1 MKRHKSLKHT
11 EVYKKTDLRKYK
23 FKSTKDLGLCKERIG
38 QSRAIDSI
46 MFALSIK
53 KQGYNLFLS
62 GGPGLGKKTL
72 INSILKKMAAK
83 EKVPNDWCY
92 VYNFENPKEPKA
104 ISLPPGKGKEF
115 KSDMEDLINLL
126 RVDIP
131 KAFESK
137 EFEEEKNKLSDKYNT
152 QKEKYFKS
160 LREFGS
166 KNSIQVQFTP
176 TGIATVPLVKNKPA
190 QQQQFESL
198 DEKTKSDLREKKKTV
213 DSQVAITL
221 QNVRKID
228 KEYMDSIKK
237 LQNQVAAFTVEGQ
250 IETLLEK
257 YKDIENIIKQLK
269 DVKNDIATNIDK
281 FLPQKNTGPAVPF
294 MPAQNNQ
301 QDFKRPLI
309 EYQVNIYTDNS
320 GTKGAPVIIE
330 SQPHYLNLFGTIER
344 ELVMGAMVTNFTLI
358 QEGSMSKA
366 NGGYLVVEAI
376 DIIKF
381 PFVWDT
387 LKKVLENGEHRVEDM
402 YQQYGYTSGVG
413 LKPQPIDINLKVI
426 FIGPGQI
433 YHLLYNYDPDFKKLF
448 KIKADFD
455 TTVEARDRSVFEYAC
470 TIKTICENE
479 GLKDLDKSGIARIME
494 YSTRLAGD
502 QEKLSVHFGN
512 ISQTLIEADH
522 WASVDSSNLVK
533 SEHIE
538 KALQK
543 KILRSNMVEDKIQ
556 EMITKGTFMIDTEG
570 SVIGQINGLAVY
582 NMGDYAFGKPSRITC
597 ETFMGNEGIVNIDRR
612 VKLSGNIHDKGVL
625 ILSGFLGRKF
635 AQNKPLS
642 LSASIV
648 FEQSYEMI
656 DGDSA
661 SAAELITL
669 LSSLAE
675 IPIKQDFAIT
685 GSVNQKGMIQPIGG
699 VNEKIEGFFD
709 ICVAKGLTGNQ
720 GAVIPHQNV
729 KNLML
734 KKEIIEAVKNKKFH
748 IYPIKTIDDG
758 IEILTGIDSGS
769 RGANGKFKK
778 GTFNEL
784 VDSKLRELAINQKQ
798 FGKTPAKKVNG
809 NCEQ

>member
-23 FKSTKDLGLCKERIG
+23 FKSTKDLGLCKDRIG
-38 QSRAIDSI
+38 QNRAIDSI
-46 MFALSIK
+46 MFGLSIK

-92 VYNFENPKEPKA
+92 VFNFDNPKEPKA
-104 ISLPPGKGKEF
+104 ISIPPGKGKEF
-115 KSDMEDLINLL
+115 KSDMEDFIKLL

-152 QKEKYFKS
+152 QKEKYFKG

-190 QQQQFESL
+190 QQQQFENL
-198 DEKTKSDLREKKKTV
+198 DEKTKSKLRENKKAV
-213 DSQVAITL
+213 DSQVAVTL

-228 KEYMDSIKK
+228 KEYMDSIKI
-237 LQNQVAAFTVEGQ
+237 LQNQVATFTVEGQ
-250 IETLLEK
+250 IETLIKK
-257 YKDIENIIKQLK
+257 YKDLGNIIKQLK
-269 DVKNDIATNIDK
+269 DIKNDIVTNIDK
-281 FLPQKNTGPAVPF
+281 FLPQKNTGPAMPF

-301 QDFKRPLI
+301 PDFKRPLN

-320 GTKGAPVIIE
+320 GTKGAPVIVE

-358 QEGSMSKA
+358 QEGSISKA

-376 DIIKF
+376 DVLKF

-402 YQQYGYTSGVG
+402 YQQFGYASGVG
-413 LKPQPIDINLKVI
+413 LKPQPIDIDLKVI
-426 FIGPGQI
+426 FIGPAQI

-455 TTVEARDRSVFEYAC
+455 PTVEAEDKSVLEYAC

-479 GLKDLDKSGIARIME
+479 GLHDLDKSGVARIME
-494 YSTRLAGD
+494 YSARLAGD
-502 QEKLSVHFGN
+502 QKKLSVHFGK

-522 WASVDSSNLVK
+522 WATIDGSKLVK
-533 SEHIE
+533 DEHIE

-543 KILRSNMVEDKIQ
+543 KILRSNMIEEKIQ
-556 EMITKGTFMIDTEG
+556 EMITKGTFMIDTDG
-570 SVIGQINGLAVY
+570 SVIGQINGLAVH

-597 ETFMGNEGIVNIDRR
+597 ETFMGNEGIINIDRR

-675 IPIKQDFAIT
+675 IPIKQNFAIT

-709 ICVAKGLTGNQ
+709 ICIAKGLTGDQ
-720 GAVIPHQNV
+720 GVVIPHQNV

-758 IEILTGIDSGS
+758 IEILTGIDAGK
-769 RGANGKFKK
+769 RNANGKFRK
-778 GTFNEL
+778 GTINEL

-798 FGKTPAKKVNG
+798 FGKTQAKKDN
-809 NCEQ
+809 NNDEQ